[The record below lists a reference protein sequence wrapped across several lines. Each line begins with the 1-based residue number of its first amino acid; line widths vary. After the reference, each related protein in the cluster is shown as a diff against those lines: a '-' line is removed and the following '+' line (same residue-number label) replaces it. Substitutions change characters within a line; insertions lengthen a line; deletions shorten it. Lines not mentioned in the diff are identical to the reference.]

1 MTSLTLKNDPEF
13 NIYVKELDEKFWKT
27 VEYELQLHFIN
38 SKKTISELN
47 NGNQSKFTNRSGNN
61 LPDVN

>member
-13 NIYVKELDEKFWKT
+13 NIYVKKLDEKFWKT

-47 NGNQSKFTNRSGNN
+47 NGDQSKSTN
-61 LPDVN
+61 